1 MRGFLSCFRCLF
13 LDRASVLPSS
23 SRARLLRVAPLSWV
37 PSLGLKEQSCR
48 QSWDT
53 CKSQPAGQSWV
64 GAHEQHPKAQQ
75 LVSGRL
81 AGAGLSE
88 RHCGGT
94 RRSELSTGQGCGH
107 R

>member
-48 QSWDT
+48 QSWYLN
-53 CKSQPAGQSWV
+53 P
-64 GAHEQHPKAQQ
+64 
-75 LVSGRL
+75 GRL
-81 AGAGLSE
+81 ISKSLLLTYTELCSLSL
-88 RHCGGT
+88 T
-94 RRSELSTGQGCGH
+94 AVIYIINKYKYK
-107 R
+107 